1 VSKGRSRDGV
11 WKYSYGVRPYVVFA
25 MERRDRAGH
34 IAVRWTNP
42 DKTGK
47 FRRERKN
54 LGITVRDP
62 KTGRLD
68 PRRVRAGELAVQQFQ
83 AKLVVG
89 QPAPP
94 AAASAMDTPIVTQ
107 IRPVESPRTERLGL
121 RAGFDLALDPVRG
134 KYGSNRT
141 RRYDRW

>member
-11 WKYSYGVRPYVVFA
+11 WKYSDGVRPYVVFA

-68 PRRVRAGELAVQQFQ
+68 PRRVRAAELAVQQFQ

-94 AAASAMDTPIVTQ
+94 PRLQLGTRRSSLRIGLWSRRARSDSAFVPASTSRSTPPAGSTG
-107 IRPVESPRTERLGL
+107 RTERG
-121 RAGFDLALDPVRG
+121 VT
-134 KYGSNRT
+134 T
-141 RRYDRW
+141 RW

>member
-1 VSKGRSRDGV
+1 MSKGRSRDGV

-62 KTGRLD
+62 KAGRLD
-68 PRRVRAGELAVQQFQ
+68 PRRVRAAELAVQQFQ

>member
-1 VSKGRSRDGV
+1 MSKGRSRDGV

-47 FRRERKN
+47 FRRERKT

-62 KTGRLD
+62 ETGRLD
-68 PRRVRAGELAVQQFQ
+68 RRRVRVAELAVQQFQ

-89 QPAPP
+89 QPAGKN
-94 AAASAMDTPIVTQ
+94 ALDQRAKTPGSV
-107 IRPVESPRTERLGL
+107 VEHVPQLLVIAVDVADHMHYRLGQ
-121 RAGFDLALDPVRG
+121 RETGPQ
-134 KYGSNRT
+134 
-141 RRYDRW
+141 

>member
-47 FRRERKN
+47 FRRERKT

-62 KTGRLD
+62 ETGRLD
-68 PRRVRAGELAVQQFQ
+68 RRRVRVAELAVQQFQ
-83 AKLVVG
+83 AKLVVDNRLDRPRL
-89 QPAPP
+89 QLTTRQAPL
-94 AAASAMDTPIVTQ
+94 
-107 IRPVESPRTERLGL
+107 RPGPWSPR
-121 RAGFDLALDPVRG
+121 ARG
-134 KYGSNRT
+134 T
-141 RRYDRW
+141 